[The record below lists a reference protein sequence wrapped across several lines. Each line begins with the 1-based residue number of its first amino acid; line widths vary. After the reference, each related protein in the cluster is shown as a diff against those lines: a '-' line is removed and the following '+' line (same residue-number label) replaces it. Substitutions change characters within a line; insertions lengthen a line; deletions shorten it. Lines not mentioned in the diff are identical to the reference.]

1 MSSPSTAP
9 RPSVMQLAIKEKAA
23 LYAAYIPFFA
33 EGGIFV
39 PTQRDYKLGDDVY
52 VLLTL
57 PDDTQRYPVAGRVAW
72 VTPARAAGNRT
83 QGVGIQFPKDEKS
96 RQLKA
101 KIEELL
107 GTALGSDRPTQTI
120 CPRHRRPRADPRW
133 LVGFFVFHHM
143 FTDSHCH
150 LNFPELVSQL
160 PAIRQAMAEAQV
172 TRALCICTTM
182 EEFEGVHA
190 LALAHDN
197 FWSTVGVHPD
207 NEGVTEPSVQDLLD
221 RAARACGKPLII
233 HTRSASD
240 DTLAILQE
248 EGEDGAGNLA
258 GGVFHCFTESM
269 QVARAALDRGYYIS
283 FSGIVT
289 FKSAQELR
297 DVVAFVPLDRML
309 IETDSPYLAPVPYR
323 GKTNNP
329 SYVPHVA
336 RQVAETKGLAL
347 EVVAEA
353 TSRNFDR
360 LFPEV
365 MA

>member
-1 MSSPSTAP
+1 M
-9 RPSVMQLAIKEKAA
+9 
-23 LYAAYIPFFA
+23 
-33 EGGIFV
+33 
-39 PTQRDYKLGDDVY
+39 
-52 VLLTL
+52 
-57 PDDTQRYPVAGRVAW
+57 
-72 VTPARAAGNRT
+72 
-83 QGVGIQFPKDEKS
+83 
-96 RQLKA
+96 
-101 KIEELL
+101 
-107 GTALGSDRPTQTI
+107 
-120 CPRHRRPRADPRW
+120 
-133 LVGFFVFHHM
+133 
-143 FTDSHCH
+143 
-150 LNFPELVSQL
+150 
-160 PAIRQAMAEAQV
+160 
-172 TRALCICTTM
+172 
-182 EEFEGVHA
+182 
-190 LALAHDN
+190 
-197 FWSTVGVHPD
+197 
-207 NEGVTEPSVQDLLD
+207 
-221 RAARACGKPLII
+221 
-233 HTRSASD
+233 
-240 DTLAILQE
+240 
-248 EGEDGAGNLA
+248 
-258 GGVFHCFTESM
+258 FHCFTESM